1 MTLAQNLIREFKEIK
16 KESFRRE
23 EVIDIINSITSSH
36 QKNDLESNGII
47 ISPERYLVYIN
58 ESWECIPK
66 KVFELLYYLIENKNI
81 AISRESILRD
91 VWGTDICVNHRTIDV
106 HICKI
111 RSLGLPFIKTLKNGY
126 VWQEK

>member
-47 ISPERYLVYIN
+47 VSPERHLVYIN
-58 ESWECIPK
+58 GKWECLPK
-66 KVFELLYYLIENKNI
+66 KVFEIIYYFIENKNK
-81 AISRESILRD
+81 SLLRENMLRD
-91 VWGTDICVNHRTIDV
+91 IWGTDVYIGHRTIDV
-106 HICKI
+106 HIRKI
-111 RSLGLPFIKTLKNGY
+111 RVLGIDCIKTLKNAY
-126 VWQEK
+126 RWEEK